1 MNNDFTTGTQVL
13 GLLEGTWRGEGR
25 GGFPG
30 VTSFGYRETLV
41 FTPRDEKILAY
52 EQRTQKLYDGQT
64 EYLQSHW
71 ENGFLS
77 LLDNGDLQMVN
88 IQIGGRNEILIGRV
102 ESLESM
108 DRIHFVSKTL
118 NNDPR
123 MISSART
130 FELEGDTLRYE
141 MEMQTT
147 KVNESTQHLKI
158 ALQRIK

>member
-1 MNNDFTTGTQVL
+1 MNNQLTTGTQVL
-13 GLLEGTWRGEGR
+13 GLLEGTWQGEGR

-41 FTPRDEKILAY
+41 FTRRDEKLLAY

-77 LLDNGDLQMVN
+77 VLENGDMQMVN
-88 IQIGGRNEILIGRV
+88 IQIGGRNEILIGTLEQV
-102 ESLESM
+102 ENVL
-108 DRIHFVSKTL
+108 RIHFVSKTL

-130 FELEGDTLRYE
+130 FELEGNTLRYE
-141 MEMQTT
+141 MEMHTT
-147 KVNESTQHLKI
+147 KVDQSTPHLKI
-158 ALQRIK
+158 TLQRIK

>member
-1 MNNDFTTGTQVL
+1 MNDQSKIGNQVFN
-13 GLLEGTWRGEGR
+13 LLEGTWKGEGR
-25 GGFPG
+25 GEFPG

-41 FTPRDEKILAY
+41 FTRRDERILAY

-77 LLDNGDLQMVN
+77 ILENDDLQLVN
-88 IQIGGRNEILIGRV
+88 IQIGGRNEVLIGSI
-102 ESLESM
+102 EALSSTF
-108 DRIHFVSKTL
+108 RIHFVSKTL
-118 NNDPR
+118 NNDAR

-130 FELEGDTLRYE
+130 FELEEHTLRYE
-141 MEMQTT
+141 MEMHTT
-147 KVNESTQHLKI
+147 KVNESTPHLKI